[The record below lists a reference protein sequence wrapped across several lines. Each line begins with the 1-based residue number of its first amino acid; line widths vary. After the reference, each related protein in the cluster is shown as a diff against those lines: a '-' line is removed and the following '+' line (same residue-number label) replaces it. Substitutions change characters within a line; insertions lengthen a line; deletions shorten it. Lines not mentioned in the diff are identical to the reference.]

1 MLKLLKQ
8 LLPIIF
14 IGVSLA
20 ACQKPMDTKHQLQAD
35 MQTVENATKQQRTA
49 LSTLET
55 IGDPVPDNYLT
66 IQKKYPDENLLT
78 IEDTKIATTAAKRE
92 AAFQS
97 LKEQQ
102 AVLKPVIKRLTKLVK
117 QENDELPIEQ
127 VKDLNQSLKISTL
140 DYTTLATFY
149 NTATK
154 ASDEFYSD
162 HTDADAD
169 EDSLKSP
176 INRLNQYYSSVYQQA
191 EIAKVNMNTV
201 AAHAK
206 KVQKQLE

>member
-1 MLKLLKQ
+1 M
-8 LLPIIF
+8 
-14 IGVSLA
+14 
-20 ACQKPMDTKHQLQAD
+20 
-35 MQTVENATKQQRTA
+35 
-49 LSTLET
+49 
-55 IGDPVPDNYLT
+55 
-66 IQKKYPDENLLT
+66 
-78 IEDTKIATTAAKRE
+78 
-92 AAFQS
+92 
-97 LKEQQ
+97 
-102 AVLKPVIKRLTKLVK
+102 LKPVIKRLTKLVK

-149 NTATK
+149 NAATK
-154 ASDEFYSD
+154 VSDEFYSD

>member
-1 MLKLLKQ
+1 MRLSNNEQLFQPSKQ
-8 LLPIIF
+8 SAIQFLI
-14 IGVSLA
+14 
-20 ACQKPMDTKHQLQAD
+20 
-35 MQTVENATKQQRTA
+35 
-49 LSTLET
+49 T
-55 IGDPVPDNYLT
+55 ISRFK
-66 IQKKYPDENLLT
+66 KKYPDENLLT

-149 NTATK
+149 NAATK